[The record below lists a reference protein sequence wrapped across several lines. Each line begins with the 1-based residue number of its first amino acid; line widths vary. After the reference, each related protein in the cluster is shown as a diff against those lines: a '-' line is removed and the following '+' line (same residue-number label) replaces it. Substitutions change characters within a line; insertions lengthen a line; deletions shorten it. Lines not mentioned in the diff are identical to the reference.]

1 MIQSFL
7 EASSSLWDQRLR
19 SALSIVSF
27 AIGIAAIICI
37 QVLGHSMAGAVAGM
51 VGGLTDDEL
60 FVHPDDRQA
69 NHADALLNLG
79 EIASLKETSPD
90 IKEAFP
96 STRSSDMGWFGHN
109 RALLQYSGAGSGRFG
124 TVPLLYGRFFSSED
138 IDDSSPVAIVSN
150 DAFSKLW
157 PDKRDPTGTLLR
169 IGSHAYRVVGVLQE
183 PPAGLVHIDFE
194 SAVHLPYTTMEKD
207 YLRGQRTAAVFVLKD
222 ARDAATVR
230 PALLAALSSLRPR
243 SLYQIEDRSDI
254 TTLVNGLFGGLALV
268 LGFIATISVVV
279 AGVGIMNV
287 MLVSVTERT
296 REIGIRKAIG
306 ARPSQIVLQFL
317 SEAILLTLIG
327 ATAGVTVGLVAGWL
341 ITTRYIVMVSGVIVP
356 IPWKESVLLA
366 SGYALAIALTFGTYP
381 AYRASRLDPIDALRY
396 E

>member
-1 MIQSFL
+1 
-7 EASSSLWDQRLR
+7 
-19 SALSIVSF
+19 
-27 AIGIAAIICI
+27 
-37 QVLGHSMAGAVAGM
+37 
-51 VGGLTDDEL
+51 
-60 FVHPDDRQA
+60 
-69 NHADALLNLG
+69 
-79 EIASLKETSPD
+79 
-90 IKEAFP
+90 
-96 STRSSDMGWFGHN
+96 
-109 RALLQYSGAGSGRFG
+109 
-124 TVPLLYGRFFSSED
+124 
-138 IDDSSPVAIVSN
+138 
-150 DAFSKLW
+150 
-157 PDKRDPTGTLLR
+157 
-169 IGSHAYRVVGVLQE
+169 
-183 PPAGLVHIDFE
+183 
-194 SAVHLPYTTMEKD
+194 MEKD